1 MRSRRSRAGD
11 PAGRTL
17 RRKVRGFQR
26 SPCRF
31 LRALLSIRLP
41 QARTTQTPAGG
52 ERRRGGAGRTMS
64 LQEVATL
71 DRRDVA
77 DFAPVSLESV
87 ARGCRA
93 ATRPFGIRAFDQ
105 PERTRG
111 VCARRGCF
119 PDGKTSVQVGQ
130 VRSGKPPEQDG
141 RGQTRIVPPS
151 MTATVPV
158 AWSWSI
164 SCRLFS
170 GYQVAGADYQRM
182 RMRPGARRT

>member
-1 MRSRRSRAGD
+1 MQRPTDAQAQSPWLSSAHSAGSCARCRQSGCRKPVRRIHLQAVNAG
-11 PAGRTL
+11 
-17 RRKVRGFQR
+17 VV
-26 SPCRF
+26 
-31 LRALLSIRLP
+31 ALAERLSLH
-41 QARTTQTPAGG
+41 
-52 ERRRGGAGRTMS
+52 
-64 LQEVATL
+64 EVATL
-71 DRRDVA
+71 DRRDLA

-93 ATRPFGIRAFDQ
+93 ATRPFGIKAFDQ

-111 VCARRGCF
+111 VCARRGCR
-119 PDGKTSVQVGQ
+119 PRRQDERSVGQ